1 MIVPCYRVAPYIERC
16 ARSLFSQMLDSIQF
30 IFVDDCSDDDTIPRL
45 ESLIELFP
53 CVRERTLIVRHE
65 QNRGISAARETGM
78 RYAEGEYIA
87 YCDSD
92 DWVDTGMYETLYNA
106 ALRQDADMVEC
117 GFWQDNGHFGADG
130 MPGLPDST
138 GKTAKVRNSILFPD
152 NWGKKCNFAT

>member
-16 ARSLFSQMLDSIQF
+16 ARSLFSQTLDSIQF

-78 RYAEGEYIA
+78 PYAEGEYIA

-117 GFWQDNGHFGADG
+117 GFWQDNGHFWRRRHAR
-130 MPGLPDST
+130 PT
-138 GKTAKVRNSILFPD
+138 GQYGENCK
-152 NWGKKCNFAT
+152 GKK